1 MKYVKRYSLEFVIFF
16 LVMLIVNQVMKY
28 NRSILTLLE
37 WSVGVVVIFAISDYI
52 KIRRDKM
59 SKL

>member
-1 MKYVKRYSLEFVIFF
+1 MKYIKRYVLEFVIFF
-16 LVMLIVNQVMKY
+16 IIMIIVNQVLQY
-28 NRSILTLLE
+28 NRSIVTLLE

-52 KIRRDKM
+52 KVRRDKM